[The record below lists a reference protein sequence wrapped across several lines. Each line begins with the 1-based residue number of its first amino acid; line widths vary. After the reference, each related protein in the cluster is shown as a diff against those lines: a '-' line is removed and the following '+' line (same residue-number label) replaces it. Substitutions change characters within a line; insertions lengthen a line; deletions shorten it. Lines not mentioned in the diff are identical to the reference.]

1 MTKDRFLP
9 GVPARLVE
17 EMLNAGAGNE
27 IASGKFDSP
36 ESSAALSANAF
47 GFFLERPADMPP
59 IPGLAADM
67 TAPAVSIALEKQVNF
82 PWRGGRHPV
91 LDVLITAPSALVGV
105 ESKRF
110 EPFRDKPKAEFSDAF
125 WRPKWGGQMDGF
137 QSVRDALAADP
148 DMYAHLK
155 ADQLVKHALALRA
168 QVNRQSHLGMTPV
181 LVYLYAE
188 PDILPKSGKPVPESA
203 RAAHRREIADFA
215 RRIADDEV
223 RFAPCSYGALLAAWG
238 ESESPGVRAH
248 AAAVARRYRPT
259 PRA

>member
-27 IASGKFDSP
+27 IASGKFDSA

-59 IPGLAADM
+59 IPGRAGEM
-67 TAPAVSIALEKQVNF
+67 TSPAVSIALEKQVNF

-110 EPFRDKPKAEFSDAF
+110 EPFRDTPKAEFSDAF
-125 WRPKWGGQMDGF
+125 WRPKWGERMDGF
-137 QSVRDALAADP
+137 QSVRDALRDDP

-168 QVNRQSHLGMTPV
+168 QVNRRSHLGLTPV
-181 LVYLYAE
+181 LAYLYAE
-188 PDILPKSGKPVPESA
+188 PYILPNSGKPIPESA
-203 RAAHRREIADFA
+203 RAAHRSEIDDFA
-215 RRIADDEV
+215 RRTARDEV
-223 RFAPCSYGALLAAWG
+223 RFVPCSYRELLAAW
-238 ESESPGVRAH
+238 SESGAPGVRAH
-248 AAAVARRYRPT
+248 AAAVARRFNP
-259 PRA
+259 

>member
-9 GVPARLVE
+9 GVPADLVE

-27 IASGKFDSP
+27 IASGKFDSA

-47 GFFLERPADMPP
+47 GFFLERPADMPS

-67 TAPAVSIALEKQVNF
+67 TSPAVSIALEKQVNF

-91 LDVLITAPSALVGV
+91 LDVLITAPSAFVGV

-110 EPFRDKPKAEFSDAF
+110 EPFRDTPKAEFSDAF
-125 WRPKWGGQMDGF
+125 WRPKWGGRMDGF
-137 QSVRDALAADP
+137 QSVRDALAAEP
-148 DMYAHLK
+148 DKYAHLK

-168 QVNRQSHLGMTPV
+168 QVNRRSHLGMTPV

-188 PDILPKSGKPVPESA
+188 LDILPNSGKAIPEIA
-203 RAAHRREIADFA
+203 HIAHRVEITEFA
-215 RRIADDEV
+215 TLTVDDEV
-223 RFAPCSYGALLAAWG
+223 RFISCSYGELLAAWG
-238 ESESPGVRAH
+238 ESESPDVRDH
-248 AAAVARRYRPT
+248 AAAVARRFRPT